1 MFPAHFW
8 KQDMIYLQKFM
19 KLLLKVW
26 NQKTMHLNNFCCRL
40 FPKEIIISKIWSWI
54 IERKTVLSSED
65 IRKIVDEH
73 FYKQAIA
80 KVENSRVFRDI
91 TNIRRSDSIAT
102 SNFSLGNTTE
112 KINVIDFPDIKD
124 KIANRESSPIKSPS
138 TIWSSKGKKSFKRK
152 VKSKYLKK
160 LNKSRSK

>member
-1 MFPAHFW
+1 M
-8 KQDMIYLQKFM
+8 
-19 KLLLKVW
+19 
-26 NQKTMHLNNFCCRL
+26 
-40 FPKEIIISKIWSWI
+40 
-54 IERKTVLSSED
+54 LSSED

-138 TIWSSKGKKSFKRK
+138 TI
-152 VKSKYLKK
+152 
-160 LNKSRSK
+160 